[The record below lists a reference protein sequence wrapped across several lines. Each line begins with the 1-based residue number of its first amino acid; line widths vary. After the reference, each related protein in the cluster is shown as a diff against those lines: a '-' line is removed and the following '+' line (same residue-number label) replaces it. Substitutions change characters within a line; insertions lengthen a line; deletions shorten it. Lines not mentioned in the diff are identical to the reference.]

1 MQRKWS
7 KVKKNLE
14 SFICEALKNRV
25 DFFVVNYKKADDGMG
40 RAYITVDKKEVLNMC
55 TFIAERRQYAIYDEL
70 RFPDENY
77 SVDDYDTNRRIDYK
91 AHELTKKEGIF
102 CQYDFFEALEFY
114 FSASIEKSLISDNM
128 LVKIFALI
136 DKRTGKR
143 TLEKLKDTIKNEVE
157 IINYF
162 YKLRCEAEGII

>member
-14 SFICEALKNRV
+14 SFLCDSLKNRV
-25 DFFVVNYKKADDGMG
+25 DFFVVNYRKADDGMG

-55 TFIAERRQYAIYDEL
+55 TFIAERRTYDICDDL
-70 RFPDENY
+70 DDNY
-77 SVDDYDTNRRIDYK
+77 DVYDGDTNRRISQE

-102 CQYDFFEALEFY
+102 GQYDFFEAIEFY
-114 FSASIEKSLISDNM
+114 FSATIGQSLNSDNM
-128 LVKIFALI
+128 LIKIFALM

-143 TLEKLKDTIKNEVE
+143 TLERLKETIKNDAE
-157 IINYF
+157 IVIYI
-162 YKLRCEAEGII
+162 YKLRCEAEGIK